1 MPRRRCP
8 HRGGARSMFES
19 IPLLLGEFA
28 SPSALVALATLTL
41 LEIVLGIDNLI
52 FISIVTERLPPGLR
66 QRARL
71 VGLSLALIMR
81 MLLLAFV
88 ARLLLLEK
96 PILEAF
102 DHSFS
107 WRDVIFIAG
116 GLFLI
121 AKATVE
127 IVTTVEK
134 DAKQHALGSGGA
146 VTMGGTIVQIV
157 VLDMIFSVDSIL
169 TAFGLTR
176 AIPIMAV
183 AIIIAMVVMVV
194 AAKPLAEF
202 VNRYV
207 SVKILALAFLVLIGV
222 VLIADGFH
230 LHIPRPYVYFALAFS
245 LAVQAL
251 TLIAMRKQAGT

>member
-1 MPRRRCP
+1 
-8 HRGGARSMFES
+8 MFEQL
-19 IPLLLGEFA
+19 PLILGEFA
-28 SPSALVALATLTL
+28 SPSAIVALATLTL

-52 FISIVTERLPPGLR
+52 FISIVTERLPPILR

-71 VGLSLALIMR
+71 IGLSLALIMR

-96 PILEAF
+96 PLFEAF
-102 DHSFS
+102 DRVFS
-107 WRDVIFIAG
+107 WRDIIFVAG

-121 AKATVE
+121 AKATIE

-134 DAKQHALGSGGA
+134 PDAGHTVAGGGTA
-146 VTMGGTIVQIV
+146 TMGATIVQIV

-176 AIPIMAV
+176 AIPIMVV
-183 AIIIAMVVMVV
+183 AIIIAMIVMVV

-251 TLIAMRKQAGT
+251 TLVATRKSSDA

>member
-1 MPRRRCP
+1 
-8 HRGGARSMFES
+8 MFEQL
-19 IPLLLGEFA
+19 PLILGEFA
-28 SPSALVALATLTL
+28 SPSALVALATLTV

-52 FISIVTERLPPGLR
+52 FISIVTERLPSTLR

-71 VGLSLALIMR
+71 IGLSLALIMR

-88 ARLLLLEK
+88 AHLLLLEK
-96 PILEAF
+96 PLFEAF
-102 DHSFS
+102 ERAFS
-107 WRDVIFIAG
+107 WRDVIFVAG

-121 AKATVE
+121 AKATIE
-127 IVTTVEK
+127 IVTTVETP
-134 DAKQHALGSGGA
+134 DAGHTLAGGA
-146 VTMGGTIVQIV
+146 AAGAATMGATIMQIV

-183 AIIIAMVVMVV
+183 AIIIAMIVMVV

-230 LHIPRPYVYFALAFS
+230 VHIPRPYVYFALAFS

-251 TLIAMRKQAGT
+251 TLIATRKQAGA

>member
-88 ARLLLLEK
+88 
-96 PILEAF
+96 
-102 DHSFS
+102 
-107 WRDVIFIAG
+107 
-116 GLFLI
+116 
-121 AKATVE
+121 
-127 IVTTVEK
+127 
-134 DAKQHALGSGGA
+134 
-146 VTMGGTIVQIV
+146 
-157 VLDMIFSVDSIL
+157 
-169 TAFGLTR
+169 
-176 AIPIMAV
+176 
-183 AIIIAMVVMVV
+183 VM
-194 AAKPLAEF
+194 
-202 VNRYV
+202 
-207 SVKILALAFLVLIGV
+207 LALLSIN
-222 VLIADGFH
+222 
-230 LHIPRPYVYFALAFS
+230 
-245 LAVQAL
+245 
-251 TLIAMRKQAGT
+251 TT

>member
-1 MPRRRCP
+1 
-8 HRGGARSMFES
+8 MFEQL
-19 IPLLLGEFA
+19 PLILAEFA
-28 SPSALVALATLTL
+28 SASALVALATLTL

-52 FISIVTERLPPGLR
+52 FISIVTERLPPAQR

-71 VGLSLALIMR
+71 IGLSLALIMR
-81 MLLLAFV
+81 MLLLVFV
-88 ARLLLLEK
+88 SRLLLLEK
-96 PILEAF
+96 PLFEAF
-102 DHSFS
+102 DRAFS
-107 WRDVIFIAG
+107 WRDIIFVAG

-121 AKATVE
+121 AKATIE

-134 DAKQHALGSGGA
+134 PAAGHTVAGGGA
-146 VTMGGTIVQIV
+146 ATMGATIVQIV
-157 VLDMIFSVDSIL
+157 ALDMIFSVDSIL

-183 AIIIAMVVMVV
+183 AIIIAMIVMVV

-251 TLIAMRKQAGT
+251 TLIATRRQSGA

>member
-1 MPRRRCP
+1 V
-8 HRGGARSMFES
+8 
-19 IPLLLGEFA
+19 IDQLPLILAEFA
-28 SPSALVALATLTL
+28 SPSAIVALATLTV

-52 FISIVTERLPPGLR
+52 FISIVTERLPPTLR
-66 QRARL
+66 QRARMI
-71 VGLSLALIMR
+71 GLSLALIMR

-96 PILEAF
+96 PLFEAF
-102 DHSFS
+102 ERAFS
-107 WRDVIFIAG
+107 WRDVIFVAG

-121 AKATVE
+121 AKATIE
-127 IVTTVEK
+127 IVTTVETP
-134 DAKQHALGSGGA
+134 DAGHTVAGGA
-146 VTMGGTIVQIV
+146 AAGTATMGATIAQIV

-176 AIPIMAV
+176 VIPIMAV
-183 AIIIAMVVMVV
+183 AIIIAMIVMVV

-230 LHIPRPYVYFALAFS
+230 VHIPRPYVYFALAFS
-245 LAVQAL
+245 LSVQAL
-251 TLIAMRKQAGT
+251 TLIATRKQAGA

>member
-1 MPRRRCP
+1 V
-8 HRGGARSMFES
+8 FEQ
-19 IPLLLGEFA
+19 IPQYLGEFA
-28 SPSALVALATLTL
+28 SASALVALVTLTL

-52 FISIVTERLPPGLR
+52 FISIVSERLPPESR

-71 VGLSLALIMR
+71 VGLSLALVMR
-81 MLLLAFV
+81 MLLLLFIAQ
-88 ARLLLLEK
+88 LLLLEK
-96 PILEAF
+96 PVFAAF
-102 DHSFS
+102 DVAFS
-107 WRDVIFIAG
+107 WRDLIFIAG

-127 IVTTVEK
+127 IVTTVET
-134 DAKQHALGSGGA
+134 DAIQHTVASAGA

-157 VLDMIFSVDSIL
+157 VLDMVFSVDSIL

-176 AIPIMAV
+176 AIPIMVV
-183 AIIIAMVVMVV
+183 AIIIAMIVMVV

-230 LHIPRPYVYFALAFS
+230 FHIPRPYVYFALAFS

-251 TLIAMRKQAGT
+251 TLFATRKQAGT

>member
-1 MPRRRCP
+1 
-8 HRGGARSMFES
+8 MFEQ
-19 IPLLLGEFA
+19 IPQYLGEFA
-28 SPSALVALATLTL
+28 SASALVALVTLTL

-52 FISIVTERLPPGLR
+52 FISIVSERLPPESR

-81 MLLLAFV
+81 MLLLLFIAQ
-88 ARLLLLEK
+88 LLLLEK
-96 PILEAF
+96 PVFAAF
-102 DHSFS
+102 DVAFS
-107 WRDVIFIAG
+107 WRDLIFIAG

-127 IVTTVEK
+127 IVTTVET
-134 DAKQHALGSGGA
+134 DAIQHTLASAGA

-157 VLDMIFSVDSIL
+157 VLDMVFSVDSIL

-176 AIPIMAV
+176 AIPIMVV
-183 AIIIAMVVMVV
+183 AIVIAMIVMVV

-230 LHIPRPYVYFALAFS
+230 FHIPRPYVYFALAFS

-251 TLIAMRKQAGT
+251 TLFATRKQVGT

>member
-1 MPRRRCP
+1 MTPP
-8 HRGGARSMFES
+8 PA
-19 IPLLLGEFA
+19 A
-28 SPSALVALATLTL
+28 S
-41 LEIVLGIDNLI
+41 
-52 FISIVTERLPPGLR
+52 
-66 QRARL
+66 
-71 VGLSLALIMR
+71 GLSLALIMR

-96 PILEAF
+96 PLFEAF
-102 DHSFS
+102 E
-107 WRDVIFIAG
+107 R
-116 GLFLI
+116 
-121 AKATVE
+121 
-127 IVTTVEK
+127 
-134 DAKQHALGSGGA
+134 
-146 VTMGGTIVQIV
+146 
-157 VLDMIFSVDSIL
+157 
-169 TAFGLTR
+169 AFGLTR

-183 AIIIAMVVMVV
+183 AIIIAMIVMVV

-251 TLIAMRKQAGT
+251 TLVATRKQAGA

>member
-1 MPRRRCP
+1 MLEQLPQ
-8 HRGGARSMFES
+8 
-19 IPLLLGEFA
+19 ILGEFA

-52 FISIVTERLPPGLR
+52 FISIVSERLPLEQR

-71 VGLSLALIMR
+71 IGLSLALIMR

-88 ARLLLLEK
+88 SRLLLLEK
-96 PILEAF
+96 PLFEAF
-102 DHSFS
+102 EHAFS

-121 AKATVE
+121 AKATIE

-134 DAKQHALGSGGA
+134 PAADHAPALGGSA
-146 VTMGGTIVQIV
+146 TMGATIAQIV
-157 VLDMIFSVDSIL
+157 VLDMVFSVDSIL

-183 AIIIAMVVMVV
+183 AIIIAMIVMVV

-251 TLIAMRKQAGT
+251 TLVATRRQGSA

>member
-1 MPRRRCP
+1 
-8 HRGGARSMFES
+8 MFEQL
-19 IPLLLGEFA
+19 PLLLNEFA
-28 SPSALVALATLTL
+28 SPSALVALATLTV

-52 FISIVTERLPPGLR
+52 FISIVTERLPPVQR

-71 VGLSLALIMR
+71 IGLSLALIMR
-81 MLLLAFV
+81 MFLLAFIS
-88 ARLLLLEK
+88 RLLLLEK
-96 PILEAF
+96 PLFEAF
-102 DHSFS
+102 ERAFS
-107 WRDVIFIAG
+107 WRDIIFVAG
-116 GLFLI
+116 GVFLI
-121 AKATVE
+121 AKATIE

-134 DAKQHALGSGGA
+134 PAAAHVLAAGGTA
-146 VTMGGTIVQIV
+146 TMGATIAQIV
-157 VLDMIFSVDSIL
+157 VLDMVFSVDSIL

-176 AIPIMAV
+176 AIPIMVV
-183 AIIIAMVVMVV
+183 AIIIAMIVMVV

-251 TLIAMRKQAGT
+251 TLVATRKHNGA